1 MANQLIDAVTSRLP
15 HIRTPRQL
23 AEPIRRFDEA
33 IERAFVPLRGRPL
46 VDRTLYTASE
56 LGDHS
61 LIWHVLATARGLR
74 RDGDLAGTVRIVS
87 IMGIESLVV
96 NGFVKSLFRR
106 QRPVHDGPRP
116 HRLRTPLTSS
126 FPSGHA
132 SAAAVFTVVAGED
145 DPAAPTYAA
154 LAAAIAASRVHVRIH
169 HPSDVVGG
177 AAIGVALGVALRW
190 WWPAD
195 RLLPRGLGRR

>member
-1 MANQLIDAVTSRLP
+1 MAGVELPLP

-23 AEPIRRFDEA
+23 SGPIRRFDEA
-33 IERAFVPLRGRPL
+33 IERRAVGWRGKPV
-46 VDRTLYTASE
+46 VDRVMYTASE

-61 LIWHVLATARGLR
+61 LVWHLLATVRGLR
-74 RDGDLAGTVRIVS
+74 RGDDLAGTVRIVS
-87 IMGIESLVV
+87 IMGIESLIV

-116 HRLRTPLTSS
+116 HKLRTPLTSS

-132 SAAAVFTVVAGED
+132 SAAAVFAVVASED
-145 DPAAPTYAA
+145 DRAAPAYAA
-154 LAAAIAASRVHVRIH
+154 LAATIAASRVHVRIH

-177 AAIGVALGVALRW
+177 AALGVALGVALRW
-190 WWPAD
+190 WWPSD
-195 RLLPRGLGRR
+195 QLLPRGVGRR

>member
-1 MANQLIDAVTSRLP
+1 MDVELVEAVTSRMP

-23 AEPIRRFDEA
+23 SAPIRRFDLA
-33 IERAFVPLRGRPL
+33 VERAFVRFRGRPL
-46 VDRTLYTASE
+46 VDRALYTASE

-61 LIWHVLATARGLR
+61 LIWHVLATAQGLR
-74 RDGDLAGTVRIVS
+74 RGGDLAGTVRVVTL
-87 IMGIESLVV
+87 MGVESLVV
-96 NGFVKSLFRR
+96 NGLVKSMFRR

-132 SAAAVFTVVAGED
+132 SAGAVFVVVAGED
-145 DPAAPTYAA
+145 DPAAPAYAA

-177 AAIGVALGVALRW
+177 AVLGVALGAALRW
-190 WWPAD
+190 WWPAG
-195 RLLPRGLGRR
+195 RLLPRGLPGR

>member
-1 MANQLIDAVTSRLP
+1 MANDLIGSVTSRLP

-23 AEPIRRFDEA
+23 SRPIRHLDLAVEK
-33 IERAFVPLRGRPL
+33 AFVPLRGRPL
-46 VDRTLYTASE
+46 IDRGFYTASE

-61 LIWHVLATARGLR
+61 LVWHLLAAAQGLR
-74 RDGDLAGTVRIVS
+74 RRGDLAGAVRVVA

-96 NGFVKSLFRR
+96 NGVVKSMFRR

-132 SAAAVFTVVAGED
+132 SAAAVFVIVAGEG
-145 DPAAPTYAA
+145 DPLAPAYAA
-154 LAAAIAASRVHVRIH
+154 LATTIAASRVHVRIH
-169 HPSDVVGG
+169 HPSDVLGG
-177 AAIGVALGVALRW
+177 ALVGVALGTALRW
-190 WWPAD
+190 WWPAG